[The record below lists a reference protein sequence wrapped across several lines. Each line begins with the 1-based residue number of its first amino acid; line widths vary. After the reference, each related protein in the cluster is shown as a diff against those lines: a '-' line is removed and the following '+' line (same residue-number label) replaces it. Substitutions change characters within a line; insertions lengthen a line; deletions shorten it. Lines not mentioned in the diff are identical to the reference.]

1 MTTINET
8 AYPRIKPNL
17 SQAELDRVYTP
28 TSEDLAYVRKHR
40 RRKIDQLALLVHI
53 KLTQRLGY
61 FLKSADIPNKIIVHI
76 SERMKAGYITKKQ
89 LSRFDTGGSRT
100 RIKVLV
106 RDYLNIRLIENNE
119 ASTLLFKELSIEASE
134 RKHELADIINVVIEE
149 LVKQRYELPGFSTL
163 VKQAKSAKKQV
174 NNQYFKQTQ
183 GKLGQELS
191 IDLDKMLSNTG
202 SKTRWDAIK
211 REVRKPTNK
220 EVKSYLQHLK
230 WLQGLV
236 ERLPCMT
243 FLPLTKKHHYTL
255 EARSLDAFH
264 LREMKPAKRYTL
276 MVLLIQSKLSQS
288 LDDVAGIFKR
298 KMNKMH
304 QTAETRLIEY
314 HQEHTQRTEKLI
326 SQFRNVLKTYGD
338 DDVDFQP
345 SLDDIRNA
353 MSEEP
358 SVLLA
363 ECEEHLAYAGNNYY
377 PFILK
382 PYQSQRAQLLNC
394 LELLDLGSSTEDT
407 SILRALAV
415 ILEYRSTHKQE
426 LGHYEEFVG
435 QTWINDKW
443 RKLIFNTD
451 TETINRKYFELCV
464 LSRLKNEL
472 NSGDVYIR
480 YSQDHSDYRTEL
492 ISWDEYDKALPQY
505 TEMLGFSAD
514 SKSVV
519 TTLKEQLSELSAQVD
534 EQFQSNEFL
543 DFNNDQ
549 LVIRRH
555 QNTPEPK
562 QLRQLDEA
570 LREALAEKSIV
581 DILVESEQWLDIH
594 KLFKPVSGFES
605 KIDNP
610 RKRFISTLFCY
621 GCNLGPTQ
629 TARSIKNFTR
639 KQVAWLNLKH
649 VTEEKLEKA
658 IVKTINAYNKFEL
671 PSYWGTGKSAS
682 ADGTKWNVYEQ
693 NLLSEY
699 HIRYGGY
706 GGIGYYHVSDTYIA
720 LFSNFIPCGVYEAIY
735 ILDGLIKN
743 DSDIQPDVVHGDT
756 QAQSTTVF
764 GLAHLLG
771 IDLMP
776 RIRNIKKLV
785 FYKAD
790 GRTKYEHI
798 NRLFRGSIN
807 WPLIEKHLPDMFRV
821 ALSIQAGKISP
832 STILKRLG
840 TYSRKNRLYFAFR
853 ELGRV
858 IRTLFLLKYIGDV
871 ELRRTIHAATNKSE
885 EFNNF
890 TKWLFFGGDGIIAE
904 NVRHEQRKVI
914 KYNQLVSNLVIL
926 HNVQS
931 MTEVLSQ
938 MKRRQ
943 VPVSEEVLKF
953 ISPYRTEHINRFGDY
968 HLDLSKKRKPLN
980 YKLNITK
987 S

>member
-1 MTTINET
+1 M
-8 AYPRIKPNL
+8 
-17 SQAELDRVYTP
+17 SQSELESVYTP
-28 TSEDLAYVRKHR
+28 TAEDMAYVRQHR
-40 RRKIDQLALLVHI
+40 RRKLDQLALLVHI

-61 FLKSADIPNKIIVHI
+61 FLKSSDIPNKIVSHI
-76 SERMKAGYITKKQ
+76 SELMEMGDTPKKY
-89 LSRFDTGGSRT
+89 LARFDRGGSRT
-100 RIKVLV
+100 RLKLLV
-106 RDYLNIRLIENNE
+106 RKYLNIKLIENNNT
-119 ASTLLFKELSIEASE
+119 ATLLLHKLSSEASE
-134 RKHELADIINVVIEE
+134 KKHELADVINVVIEE

-163 VKQAKSAKKQV
+163 VKHAKSAKKQV
-174 NNQYFKQTQ
+174 NDTYFKQTHK
-183 GKLGQELS
+183 KLNHEMT
-191 IDLDKMLSNTG
+191 IELDKMLNSSG
-202 SKTRWDAIK
+202 RKTRWDSIK
-211 REVRKPTNK
+211 REVKKPTNK
-220 EVKSYLQHLK
+220 EVKSYLQYLK
-230 WLQGLV
+230 WLQDLV
-236 ERLPCMT
+236 ERLPNMA
-243 FLPLTKKHHYTL
+243 FLPLTKKHQYTL

-264 LREMKPAKRYTL
+264 LKEMKQAKRYTL

-298 KMNKMH
+298 KLNKLH
-304 QTAETRLIEY
+304 QSAETRLMEY

-326 SQFRNVLKTYGD
+326 NQFRNVLKTYGD
-338 DDVDFQP
+338 NEADIQP
-345 SLDDIRNA
+345 SLEDIRNA

-358 SVLLA
+358 SALLA

-377 PFILK
+377 PFMLK
-382 PYQSQRAQLLNC
+382 LYKPQRAQLLNC
-394 LELLDLGSSTEDT
+394 LELLELGSSSEDN
-407 SILRALAV
+407 SILRALEI
-415 ILEYRSTHKQE
+415 ILEYRNTYKQE
-426 LGHYEEFVG
+426 LGHYEEFVALP
-435 QTWINDKW
+435 WMNDKW
-443 RKLIFNTD
+443 KKLIFNID
-451 TETINRKYFELCV
+451 TKTINRKYFELCV
-464 LSRLKNEL
+464 LSRIKNEL
-472 NSGDVYIR
+472 SSGDLFIR
-480 YSQDHSDYRTEL
+480 YSQEHSDYRKEL
-492 ISWDEYDKALPQY
+492 ISWDEYEQGLPEY
-505 TEMLGFSAD
+505 TGMLGFSGD
-514 SKSVV
+514 SK
-519 TTLKEQLSELSAQVD
+519 TFITELKETLSELSAQVD

-562 QLRQLDEA
+562 QLKQLKQLDEA
-570 LREALAEKSIV
+570 LRDSLEEKSIV
-581 DILVESEQWLDIH
+581 DILVESEQWLDAH
-594 KLFKPVSGFES
+594 KLFKPISGFES
-605 KIDNP
+605 KLDIP

-629 TARSIKNFTR
+629 TARSIKNLTR

-658 IVKTINAYNKFEL
+658 IVKTVNAYNKFEL
-671 PSYWGTGKSAS
+671 PSFWGTGKSAS

-706 GGIGYYHVSDTYIA
+706 GGIGYYHISDTYIA
-720 LFSNFIPCGVYEAIY
+720 LFSHFIPCGVYEAIY

-743 DSDIQPDVVHGDT
+743 VSDIQPDVIHGDT

-790 GRTKYEHI
+790 GRVKYKHI
-798 NRLFRGSIN
+798 NRLFRGNIN
-807 WPLIEKHLPDMFRV
+807 WSLIERHLPDMLRV

-858 IRTLFLLKYIGDV
+858 IRTVFLLKYIGDV

-914 KYNQLVSNLVIL
+914 KYNQLVANLVIL

-931 MTEVLSQ
+931 MSEVLSQ
-938 MKRRQ
+938 LKRRKI
-943 VPVSEEVLKF
+943 PVSEEVLKF
-953 ISPYRTEHINRFGDY
+953 LSPYRTEHINRFGDY

-980 YKLNITK
+980 YKLGITK